1 MRTSELSPK
10 DKYISSLYPAED
22 ACLEAVKERLVSAD
36 RWGINIGS
44 NEGRMLQLFMKMAG
58 VSKAVEIGTLF
69 GYSGVWIARAL
80 PAGGI
85 LHTIER
91 DHDASRMAKKA
102 FEECGVADRV
112 KLHEG
117 EAIDELEKLAS
128 EGPFDMV
135 FIDANK
141 TSYEEYLE
149 WATKNVRKGG
159 LIIADNTLLG
169 GNVIPDE
176 KPEALS
182 NRQYS
187 VMRSFNQKIADS
199 SKYFSTI
206 VPTAEGLTVAIR
218 L

>member
-1 MRTSELSPK
+1 MRAAELNPK
-10 DKYISSLYPAED
+10 DKYIASLYAEED
-22 ACLEAVKERLVSAD
+22 ECLAAIKERLVSAD
-36 RWGINIGS
+36 RWGVNIGA
-44 NEGRMLQLFMKMAG
+44 NEGRMLQLFMKTVG
-58 VSKAVEIGTLF
+58 VKKAVEIGTLF

-80 PAGGI
+80 PGDGV

-91 DHDASRMAKKA
+91 DHDAIRMAKKA
-102 FEECGVADRV
+102 FSECGVSERIR
-112 KLHEG
+112 LHEG
-117 EAIDELEKLAS
+117 DAIDQLEKIAS

-141 TSYEEYLE
+141 TSYIEYLD
-149 WATKNVRKGG
+149 WATRNVRSGG

-169 GNVIPDE
+169 GKVIEDE

-187 VMRSFNQKIADS
+187 VMRSFNEKMADR

-206 VPTAEGLTVAIR
+206 MPTAEGLTVAIR